1 LSRHHH
7 SLAFPVFA
15 SLVGQAAMQ
24 ALVFQQAVQVL
35 VLVELQELVQVLP
48 EVLVGLR

>member
-1 LSRHHH
+1 
-7 SLAFPVFA
+7 
-15 SLVGQAAMQ
+15 MQ